1 VAINSWY
8 DALSGAAWR
17 RWLEIVGTEN
27 QVSYRY
33 IDPFDTSRRD
43 FKEVPA
49 LLQGVADSGE
59 LPERGPAG
67 NQNVTD
73 MKKAKLCDGA
83 SRTTMALTPL
93 GERVLDAWTRAGVAD
108 ALESQELARYVIVI
122 LSARQVAHVDPAAA
136 AFYASMER
144 FWAEMRSVYTL
155 DQLLT
160 GKALHL
166 IPYLAHERD
175 GFTPWLTVKAHAAP
189 LPQDWYDVNAFLQPI
204 GGATQQTR
212 DGAEKLL
219 QRMQGIG
226 GRINDRQTWCGA
238 LEVCS
243 LLAARPTEAAR
254 LLESW
259 R

>member
-1 VAINSWY
+1 MAINSWY
-8 DALSGAAWR
+8 DPLTGAAWR
-17 RWLEIVGTEN
+17 HWLEELGKEN
-27 QVSYRY
+27 HVSYRY

-49 LLQGVADSGE
+49 LLQGVVDSGE
-59 LPERGPAG
+59 LPVRGTGG

-73 MKKAKLCDGA
+73 MKKAKLCSGP
-83 SRTTMALTPL
+83 SRTEMVLTPF
-93 GERVLDAWTRAGVAD
+93 GRCVLEGWDQAGLAGPT
-108 ALESQELARYVIVI
+108 ESQELGRYIVVI
-122 LSARQVAHVDPAAA
+122 LAARQVAGVDPDAA
-136 AFYASMER
+136 AFYSGMER
-144 FWAEMRSVYTL
+144 FWAEMRSVYAF
-155 DQLLT
+155 DELLS

-166 IPYLAHERD
+166 IPYLAWEREE
-175 GFTPWLTVKAHAAP
+175 FVPWRVVASQAAP
-189 LPQDWYDVNAFLQPI
+189 LPQDWYDVEDFLKPI
-204 GGATQQTR
+204 GESTQATR

-238 LEVCS
+238 LEVCA
-243 LLAARPTEAAR
+243 LLAVDRAEAIK